1 MQNFNT
7 KLFPSDFFEPIL
19 PKEEKK
25 LSTNKINNKNTIKIP
40 KSTYVSL
47 QKEYEEDKELL
58 DLLTSSKRK
67 S

>member
-7 KLFPSDFFEPIL
+7 NLFPSDFFEPIL
-19 PKEEKK
+19 PKKEKK
-25 LSTNKINNKNTIKIP
+25 LSVKKNNKNDIKTS